1 MIVIDTV
8 NQDAAIAAWD
18 YKTSVEKVQRMYTG
32 SWKTVS
38 KQLLEELYQAKLQ
51 INNGPGNPAG
61 RYTWKQYCIDV
72 FGGTPTQR
80 TIDTWLK
87 RHEIGEAAWNKLQ
100 SERSVQPPVADEDSS
115 LFIVRQRKNKDG
127 TYTVRFSVSEYPD
140 FIFEEVIVV

>member
-61 RYTWKQYCIDV
+61 R
-72 FGGTPTQR
+72 
-80 TIDTWLK
+80 
-87 RHEIGEAAWNKLQ
+87 
-100 SERSVQPPVADEDSS
+100 
-115 LFIVRQRKNKDG
+115 
-127 TYTVRFSVSEYPD
+127 
-140 FIFEEVIVV
+140 